1 MHTLAYTLAK
11 KKSETLGDTL
21 NDVKPEPL
29 FETLR
34 LQTIGITL
42 INLQVETVID
52 KLGYKLIKEKAETVG
67 DTRGHLET
75 RL

>member
-1 MHTLAYTLAK
+1 M
-11 KKSETLGDTL
+11 
-21 NDVKPEPL
+21 KPEPL